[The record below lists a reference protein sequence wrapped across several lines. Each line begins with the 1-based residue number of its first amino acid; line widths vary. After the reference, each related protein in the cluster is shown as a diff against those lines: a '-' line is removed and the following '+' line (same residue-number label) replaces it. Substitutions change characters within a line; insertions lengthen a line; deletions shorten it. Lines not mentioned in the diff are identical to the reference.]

1 MKLRSL
7 AISVGL
13 LVAAAVQAQ
22 TPPAPS
28 PEVLAARAATAKAC
42 ESDVKTLCAGKE
54 GHEAMMCL
62 RATPD
67 KVSTGCK
74 DSMASLAKLS
84 APKKP

>member
-7 AISVGL
+7 AISVAL

-22 TPPAPS
+22 TPPPPS
-28 PEVLAARAATAKAC
+28 PEVLAARAATGKAC

-62 RATPD
+62 RGTPD
-67 KVSTGCK
+67 KVSSGCK
-74 DSMASLAKLS
+74 DAMTNLAKLS
-84 APKKP
+84 APKK